1 MLRVSHAFH
10 SSLVAPAGT
19 PKPVLDRLHG
29 SLARL
34 LSDSAIKE
42 KFEAQG
48 CDLVAGT
55 AEALASR
62 VRSDQAKWSKIV
74 REKNISVE

>member
-1 MLRVSHAFH
+1 MF
-10 SSLVAPAGT
+10 APIAT
-19 PKPVLDRLHG
+19 PKPVIERLH
-29 SLARL
+29 STLVKH
-34 LSDSAIKE
+34 LSEPSTKE

-48 CDLVAGT
+48 CDLVAST
-55 AEALASR
+55 PEALGAR